1 MKRSHFS
8 PALASFE
15 LAWIDAAFDTI
26 YPEPPLSVL
35 PHGVLSMHPARFFQ
49 GVLAS
54 VPLEQSV
61 GLRLTL
67 WLIALAPLFTIR
79 KLGTIASIGP
89 DDRVRVFERLLASRS
104 YFVRQ
109 LTLSFKAIAT
119 LLYARSER
127 VRDAMTTPR
136 TPDRTSR
143 SPLVSTT
150 RITSRAKAKIE
161 ASSESRGTHEHAAE

>member
-1 MKRSHFS
+1 VKRPHFS

-15 LAWIDAAFDTI
+15 LAWTDAAFDTI
-26 YPEPPLSVL
+26 YPEPPLGVL

-49 GVLAS
+49 SVLAT

-67 WLIALAPLFTIR
+67 WMIALAPLFTIG

-89 DDRVRVFERLLASRS
+89 DDRVRVLERLLASRN

-109 LTLSFKAIAT
+109 LTMSFKAIAT
-119 LLYARSER
+119 LLYAQSER
-127 VRDAMTTPR
+127 VRVAMTTPLN
-136 TPDRTSR
+136 PDSTSQA
-143 SPLVSTT
+143 PLVSAT
-150 RITSRAKAKIE
+150 RMTSRAKAKTA
-161 ASSESRGTHEHAAE
+161 ASTESRGAHEHAAE

>member
-1 MKRSHFS
+1 MKRPHFS

-15 LAWIDAAFDTI
+15 LAWTDAAFDTI
-26 YPEPPLSVL
+26 YPDPPLSAL

-67 WLIALAPLFTIR
+67 WMIALAPVFTIR

-89 DDRVRVFERLLASRS
+89 EDRVRVFERLLTSRS

-119 LLYARSER
+119 LLYAQSGR
-127 VRDAMTTPR
+127 VRAAMTTPR
-136 TPDRTSR
+136 VADRASHV
-143 SPLVSTT
+143 PLVSAT

-161 ASSESRGTHEHAAE
+161 ASTKSRGAHEHAAE